1 MFIIKQQKVY
11 YLNNMMKEQNNQN
24 IMEII
29 VIFNLI
35 KKKLKKPYRC
45 STHNKD
51 LIKNQRNKIIF
62 IIMYIIVF
70 KIMKF
75 KYHMNKKL
83 NNIKIPSKMKLV

>member
-51 LIKNQRNKIIF
+51 LIKNQRNKIILM
-62 IIMYIIVF
+62 IMYLILW

-75 KYHMNKKL
+75 KYHRNKKL